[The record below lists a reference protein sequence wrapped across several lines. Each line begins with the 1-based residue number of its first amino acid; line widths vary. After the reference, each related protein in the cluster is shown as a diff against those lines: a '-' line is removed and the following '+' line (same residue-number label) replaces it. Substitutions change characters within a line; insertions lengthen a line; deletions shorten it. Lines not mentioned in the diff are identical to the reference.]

1 MFYFENVQVQILMT
15 YPSGDIKWVAG
26 YTSLD
31 LRGKVQAG
39 NTSLGESV
47 VSRRC
52 AGPADLLGREREG
65 R

>member
-1 MFYFENVQVQILMT
+1 MT

-39 NTSLGESV
+39 NTSLGESL
-47 VSRRC
+47 VSRWC
-52 AGPADLLGREREG
+52 AGPAESPGERA
-65 R
+65 